1 MTESATNID
10 ELPIDPGISQSNT
23 NNVILETKE
32 KNIADSV
39 LQASN
44 LGLTNLPARD
54 MPRTTVN
61 HSHDIETTP
70 NHIPKGSQED
80 YIKNYETE
88 NEYKL
93 MNQRNDNKKG
103 SFDIIFEEFSV
114 PVLLALLYFVFQLPV
129 FKSTLYKLFDFLFKK
144 DGNYNFG
151 GYVFVSLL
159 FGLSFYV
166 SQRVIDHFSI

>member
-1 MTESATNID
+1 MAESATDIN
-10 ELPIDPGISQSNT
+10 ELPIDPGISQSN
-23 NNVILETKE
+23 NNNIVIETKE

-44 LGLTNLPARD
+44 LGLTSLPARD

-61 HSHDIETTP
+61 HSHDLETTP
-70 NHIPKGSQED
+70 NHVPTGAQED

-88 NEYKL
+88 QEYKL
-93 MNQRNDNKKG
+93 TNQRNDNKKS
-103 SFDIIFEEFSV
+103 SFDIIFEEFST
-114 PVLLALLYFVFQLPV
+114 PLLIALLYFVFQLPIL
-129 FKSTLYKLFDFLFKK
+129 KSTLYKFFDFLFKK

-159 FGLSFYV
+159 FGLSFYT